1 MCVIRVMLEAFFLHQ
16 FNEIYGAKN
25 ELLNKLAIHFFEVL
39 VVETVLEGVLRKN
52 SGCRFEVRIEEVE
65 V

>member
-1 MCVIRVMLEAFFLHQ
+1 MLEAFFLHE
-16 FNEIYGAKN
+16 FNKIYGAKN
-25 ELLNKLAIHFFEVL
+25 ELHNKLAIHFFEVL
-39 VVETVLEGVLRKN
+39 VVEAVLESVLGKN